1 MYVLVRLLDGISV
14 TVVILRGENS
24 SSTGRLFKGRGSK
37 YFIGWILGGVNDL
50 FLMKLTF
57 FFTLLLFIF
66 TLEFPKLFLSHHF
79 LIFL

>member
-57 FFTLLLFIF
+57 FYAVTVYFHFRISKIIFSHYFLLF
-66 TLEFPKLFLSHHF
+66 L
-79 LIFL
+79 